1 MASVDMVRVPYR
13 GAPPALTDLIGG
25 RVQVVFDTFAASIE
39 LVRAGKLRA
48 LAVTTAT
55 RSAALPDVPSLG
67 DYLTGYD
74 ASLMLGIGAPK
85 NTPPGIIETL
95 NKEINAALADPV
107 VKERIA
113 NFGYVAFA
121 SSPAEYGKLIAEDIE
136 KWAKVIKF
144 AGIKPD

>member
-1 MASVDMVRVPYR
+1 MEEPPNAVGQIQ
-13 GAPPALTDLIGG
+13 GAG
-25 RVQVVFDTFAASIE
+25 RVSFPLPMT
-39 LVRAGKLRA
+39 
-48 LAVTTAT
+48 
-55 RSAALPDVPSLG
+55 ALPDVPSLG
-67 DYLTGYD
+67 DFLTGYD

-85 NTPPGIIETL
+85 NTPPGVVETL
-95 NKEINAALADPV
+95 NKEINAALSDPV

-113 NFGYVAFA
+113 NFGYLAFA